1 LALRQKILLGFAALG
16 FFIAPA
22 FLIYSG
28 QVLHERFP
36 NQRLL
41 AILCPPSMLSIA
53 FAGSTRAETIVGWG
67 FLCAT
72 NAFIYVLVGIV
83 VALLVA
89 N

>member
-1 LALRQKILLGFAALG
+1 MALRQKILLGFAALG

-28 QVLHERFP
+28 HVLHQRFP

-53 FAGSTRAETIVGWG
+53 FAGSSRAETIVGWG
-67 FLCAT
+67 FLSAT
-72 NAFIYVLVGIV
+72 NAFIYVLLGIA